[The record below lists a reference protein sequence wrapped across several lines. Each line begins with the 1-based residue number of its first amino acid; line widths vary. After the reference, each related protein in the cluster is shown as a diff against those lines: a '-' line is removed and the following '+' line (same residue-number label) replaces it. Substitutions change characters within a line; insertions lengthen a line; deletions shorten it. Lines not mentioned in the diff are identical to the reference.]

1 MSKKEVLNFSIK
13 SHTLKGL
20 RPTNQDAVI
29 FTKGQDKS
37 QLAIIAD
44 GIGSLPDSEKCS
56 EIICKVFVDC
66 FKNRNINNYSKW
78 FKETLQECH
87 CKIVEYSK
95 QNLNNQNIGSTIA
108 VAIVKDDKLSFFH
121 IGDTRIYL
129 IRGHKVKQLTQDHNY
144 KTFLLRKKASNKE
157 LVASMYKWKAL
168 TNFIDVMN
176 PKMAIFEA
184 NSLTLKKGDFVWL
197 SSDGCYDYVDS
208 KSLKKI
214 LSDPK
219 TSLAQKTALL
229 NSLALSNGS
238 NDNLSNIII
247 KVW

>member
-1 MSKKEVLNFSIK
+1 MTKKEVLNISIK

-20 RPTNQDAVI
+20 RPTNQDAVT
-29 FTKGQDKS
+29 FAKGQDKS
-37 QLAIIAD
+37 QIAIIAD
-44 GIGSLPDSEKCS
+44 GIGSLPNSEICS
-56 EIICKVFVDC
+56 EIICKVFVEC
-66 FKNRNINNYSKW
+66 FKSKSIDAYSKW
-78 FKETLQECH
+78 FKETLQKCH

-95 QNLNNQNIGSTIA
+95 QNLNKQNIGSTIA
-108 VAIVKDDKLSFFH
+108 LAIVKDDKLFFFH

-144 KTFLLRKKASNKE
+144 KTFLLRKKASSKE
-157 LVASMYKWKAL
+157 IVASMYKWKAL
-168 TNFIDVMN
+168 TNFIDAQN
-176 PKMAIFEA
+176 PKMAVFEA
-184 NSLTLKKGDFVWL
+184 NSLTLMKGDYVWL
-197 SSDGCYDYVDS
+197 SSDGCYDYID
-208 KSLKKI
+208 KKNLKKI
-214 LSDPK
+214 LFDPK

>member
-44 GIGSLPDSEKCS
+44 GIGSLPNSEKCS

-108 VAIVKDDKLSFFH
+108 VAIVKDNKLSFFH

-197 SSDGCYDYVDS
+197 SSDGCYDYVDG

>member
-20 RPTNQDAVI
+20 RPTNQDTVI
-29 FTKGQDKS
+29 FAKSQDKS

-44 GIGSLPDSEKCS
+44 GIGSLPNSEKCS

-157 LVASMYKWKAL
+157 LVASMYK
-168 TNFIDVMN
+168 
-176 PKMAIFEA
+176 
-184 NSLTLKKGDFVWL
+184 
-197 SSDGCYDYVDS
+197 
-208 KSLKKI
+208 
-214 LSDPK
+214 
-219 TSLAQKTALL
+219 
-229 NSLALSNGS
+229 
-238 NDNLSNIII
+238 
-247 KVW
+247 

>member
-20 RPTNQDAVI
+20 RPTNQDTVI
-29 FTKGQDKS
+29 FAKGQDKS

-44 GIGSLPDSEKCS
+44 GIGSLPNSEKCS

-197 SSDGCYDYVDS
+197 SSDGCYDYVDG

>member
-44 GIGSLPDSEKCS
+44 GIGSLPNSEKCS

-129 IRGHKVKQLTQDHNY
+129 IRGHKVKRLTQDHNY

>member
-20 RPTNQDAVI
+20 RPTNQDTVI
-29 FTKGQDKS
+29 FAKSQDKS

-44 GIGSLPDSEKCS
+44 GIGSLPNSEKCS

-197 SSDGCYDYVDS
+197 SSDGCYDYVDG

>member
-44 GIGSLPDSEKCS
+44 GIGSLLNSEKCS

-197 SSDGCYDYVDS
+197 SSDGCYDYVDG

>member
-44 GIGSLPDSEKCS
+44 GIGSLPNSEKCS

-108 VAIVKDDKLSFFH
+108 MAIVKDNKLSFFH

>member
-13 SHTLKGL
+13 THTLKGL

-44 GIGSLPDSEKCS
+44 GIGSLLNSEKCS

-108 VAIVKDDKLSFFH
+108 VAIVKDNKLSFFH